1 MRIAVVFLMGG
12 LAGCVSDAAPTA
24 KVAPPEHSFRE
35 ITATER
41 KVLATTLAKNLKDPD
56 STRWEWVP
64 IRSDVKDGTVDYC
77 GRVNS
82 RNGYGGYAGSHV
94 YTASIT
100 FAKGTVTGGTI
111 GMIATDDVEPI
122 FINTCRN
129 QGLPVP
135 T

>member
-1 MRIAVVFLMGG
+1 MWIVKSRRRFAVVPGFFLPRNGGDFRMRIAVVFLMGG
-12 LAGCVSDAAPTA
+12 LAGCVSDAAPT
-24 KVAPPEHSFRE
+24 E
-35 ITATER
+35 
-41 KVLATTLAKNLKDPD
+41 DPD
-56 STRWEWVP
+56 SARWEWVP